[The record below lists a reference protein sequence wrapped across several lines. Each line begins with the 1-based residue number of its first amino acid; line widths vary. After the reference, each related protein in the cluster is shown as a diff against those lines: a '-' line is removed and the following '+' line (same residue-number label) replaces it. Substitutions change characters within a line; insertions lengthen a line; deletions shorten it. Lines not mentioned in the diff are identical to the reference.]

1 MSDTA
6 SADSLTN
13 AIAIRY
19 QEPSIGVVSAA
30 HQALM
35 TGRFDPVDRNFVN
48 PEREFADNSAK
59 IKKRIGVTKHR
70 HMKTRGKFTWK
81 GYASTES
88 LAFFLGFL
96 HGNVTSLSA
105 SSAVNEIQKL
115 TRTGV
120 SAGAFKVRNVLTGA
134 YTGILAWDV
143 SAAAFQTA
151 LEGIVGTGN
160 VTVGLATPVYTI
172 TFGGAL
178 AATNFPMLEVI
189 ATTPPTGGLFVMTQD
204 TRGQAEDVRDHQ
216 IRQRDRCILNPP
228 TFPWAEALECLDS
241 TGTFKLYKGCAVN
254 KVTIEISD
262 SSWINVTVEM
272 VTNGTETPIPAFDFP
287 TDETPVTEL
296 LGNMVQVHFGS
307 ALTDPYLL
315 GDDELASLT
324 ITVDAGLTEP
334 NRINNKKYVTEHRYG
349 PNNPMTSITGSVKG
363 DKQSR
368 FYEMLG
374 TAESDT
380 REKLQLIIDPE
391 STPQRKLTMRASQVL
406 VTGSVITDGPEPR
419 IDFEIKPEGNDTDEG
434 DVLWTLQT
442 SEENY
447 LQTAP

>member
-1 MSDTA
+1 MGDTA

-30 HQALM
+30 HLELM

-48 PEREFADNSAK
+48 PEREFVDNSAK

-70 HMKTRGKFTWK
+70 HMKTRGKLTWK

-88 LAFFLGFL
+88 LTMFLGFL

-105 SSAVNEIQKL
+105 SSGVDEIQKL

-120 SAGAFKVRNVLTGA
+120 SAGAFKIRNPLNGQ
-134 YTGILAWDV
+134 YTAILAWDV
-143 SAAAFQTA
+143 SAASLQTE
-151 LEGIVGTGN
+151 LEGILGAGN
-160 VTVGLATPVYTI
+160 VAVSLATPVYTI
-172 TFGGAL
+172 TFGGDL
-178 AATNFPMLEVI
+178 EETNFPLLEVI
-189 ATTPPTGGLFVMTQD
+189 ATTPPTGGSFVMTQD
-204 TRGQAEDVRDHQ
+204 TRGAAAGVRDHE

-254 KVTIEISD
+254 KVTIEIAD
-262 SSWINVTVEM
+262 TGWINVTVEM
-272 VTNGTETPIPAFDFP
+272 VTNGTETPIPTFEFP

-307 ALTDPYLL
+307 DFSSPYLL
-315 GDDELASLT
+315 GDDELAGLT

-334 NRINNKKYVTEHRYG
+334 TRINNKKYVTEHRYG
-349 PNNPMTSITGSVKG
+349 PNNPMTTITGSVKG
-363 DKQSR
+363 DKSSR
-368 FYEMLG
+368 FYEMLT

-380 REKLQLIIDPE
+380 REKLQVIIDPE

-406 VTGSVITDGPEPR
+406 VTGSVVTDGPEPR
-419 IDFEIKPEGNDTDEG
+419 IDFEIKPEGNDDDEG
-434 DVLWTLQT
+434 DALWTLQT
-442 SEENY
+442 SEANY